1 MAVTV
6 KHELAISELDSVSG
20 GTTYANLGTLAAGD
34 VGAMCFIV
42 LMGAAKSA
50 QDDLKAIMGA
60 CVKWTITQVHTAFD
74 DIDGASHHRDQ

>member
-50 QDDLKAIMGA
+50 QDDLKAIMGG
-60 CVKWTITQVHTAFD
+60 VRQVD
-74 DIDGASHHRDQ
+74 HHSSAHRLR